1 MTSSTQETAAPT
13 AEVRRNTPARIAFWS
28 AALGVS
34 LIVAMFA
41 TPMFWLWWGQYYTF
55 FMAVFGI
62 VAIPMGHIG
71 RIRGKRLGGRD
82 RGLALLA
89 IVTGW
94 LLLLCVL
101 LIVVAYGGL
110 IVGLTAL
117 FGAAS

>member
-1 MTSSTQETAAPT
+1 MTSTAPQTAAPP
-13 AEVRRNTPARIAFWS
+13 AEARNTPARIAFWS
-28 AALGVS
+28 AACGVGMV
-34 LIVAMFA
+34 LAIFL
-41 TPMFWLWWGQYYTF
+41 TPMFWLLYGQIYTF

-62 VAIPMGHIG
+62 VAIPAGHIG

-101 LIVVAYGGL
+101 LIVVAYGG
-110 IVGLTAL
+110 IVIGLTVL
-117 FGAAS
+117 FGVAS